1 MHQEVW
7 GETQGTSLIHS
18 LVQVFIKHRVR
29 RADWKGHQGIF
40 WGDDNVLDLW
50 FTRVC
55 ICQNSSSCMLTKMH
69 FAMCK
74 STSKVFVHTILCM
87 YLYYY
92 NIAVNIIILISIR
105 SIFQSQLHAR
115 HCPRCLRYVNRCLL
129 HNSIKYY
136 YYPHFRDKETKAQ
149 RREITCLRHTASKLQ
164 SWDSNRH
171 PLAPES
177 VLLATNQLFLIL
189 HKTERSLSSQH
200 VCSWGRDTIKLLT
213 TQQKRKGGAGS
224 SPQPRWGRALVT
236 KCAPALLSSPQGPMT
251 VK

>member
-1 MHQEVW
+1 M
-7 GETQGTSLIHS
+7 
-18 LVQVFIKHRVR
+18 R
-29 RADWKGHQGIF
+29 RADWKGHEGIF

-55 ICQNSSSCMLTKMH
+55 VCQNSSSWVLTKMH
-69 FAMCK
+69 VAMCK
-74 STSKVFVHTILCM
+74 STSKVFVHIIVCV
-87 YLYYY
+87 YLHYY

-115 HCPRCLRYVNRCLL
+115 HCPRCLRYVNRCIL

-149 RREITCLRHTASKLQ
+149 RHEITCLRHTARKLQ

-177 VLLATNQLFLIL
+177 VRLATNQLFLIL
-189 HKTERSLSSQH
+189 HKTERGPCPHSTY
-200 VCSWGRDTIKLLT
+200 VF
-213 TQQKRKGGAGS
+213 GGE
-224 SPQPRWGRALVT
+224 T
-236 KCAPALLSSPQGPMT
+236 
-251 VK
+251 